1 MDESVGAERE
11 REIGCHMLP
20 TRKSNRMERC
30 EWDREKL
37 SSGLT
42 DFDVFHDTI
51 LRSSDV

>member
-30 EWDREKL
+30 EGDREKL
-37 SSGLT
+37 SFGLT
-42 DFDVFHDTI
+42 DFDVFRDTT
-51 LRSSDV
+51 LRSSNV